1 MSKLNP
7 AVVPAV
13 TVLVPAVDQP
23 VVETRDTS
31 VKVIATRN
39 EAIKQSGLL
48 RVTEKAYAGALVEH
62 FGIDPI
68 YDGKMFFNINQDTKP
83 IGKNGA
89 AEMAPIK
96 QEIKAYY
103 AGLRDND
110 HSNPSTAKGRVWKYA
125 NEIANPA
132 KTDSETDSKTDS
144 ERGANGTRPL
154 AERMESELSG
164 LYKAFHNT
172 KYANDKNAKVRDAH
186 KCVELALHKL
196 IGETKTDA
204 LIVE

>member
-31 VKVIATRN
+31 VKVIATRK

-125 NEIANPA
+125 NEIANPT
-132 KTDSETDSKTDS
+132 KTDSKTDS